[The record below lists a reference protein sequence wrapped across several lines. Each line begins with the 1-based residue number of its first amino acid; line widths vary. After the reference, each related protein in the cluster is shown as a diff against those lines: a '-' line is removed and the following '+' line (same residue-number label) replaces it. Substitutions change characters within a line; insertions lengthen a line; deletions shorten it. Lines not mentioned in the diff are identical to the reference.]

1 MIIARDRRVVG
12 KTIFFLL
19 IFWFDQH
26 AAFVIIEVSPRFFKT
41 SPFFLKHH
49 LIAGSL
55 PRYLTRCSLMHRN
68 GNVHHCYILH
78 FDTFRDKFIL
88 FVHFLFVIE
97 IFPFFSIILLIFHFF
112 FIKIFHVENLFT
124 KELITVENLTK
135 KI

>member
-1 MIIARDRRVVG
+1 MIIARPTCRR
-12 KTIFFLL
+12 KDDFFPSHIL
-19 IFWFDQH
+19 IRSTRSVRDY
-26 AAFVIIEVSPRFFKT
+26 RGFFKT

-68 GNVHHCYILH
+68 GIVDLCYVLH

-97 IFPFFSIILLIFHFF
+97 VFSFFSIILLIFHFF
-112 FIKIFHVENLFT
+112 FLLKYSMLKICLQKN
-124 KELITVENLTK
+124 
-135 KI
+135 